1 MDKIWTKVIEI
12 DMQKE
17 NDNKSKQAVKSTDL
31 CISQTCSL
39 GQSGLGLQS
48 RVKFRTWVRDK
59 TIITGSKDNK

>member
-17 NDNKSKQAVKSTDL
+17 NDTKSKQAVKSTDL
-31 CISQTCSL
+31 CINQTCSL

-48 RVKFRTWVRDK
+48 RVQFRTWVRDK
-59 TIITGSKDNK
+59 RKQS